1 MNKNLKE
8 DIQVSIF
15 VVVSVLILAIT
26 AWFRLGALYNI

>member
-8 DIQVSIF
+8 EIQVSIF
-15 VVVSVLILAIT
+15 VMVSISILAIT